1 MYRQTHFVQ
10 TDTQKIQGQGWSENY
25 VAACGE
31 AKKKLVDG
39 GSEALLYLWL
49 VYGGLSKDRVLVF

>member
-10 TDTQKIQGQGWSENY
+10 TDTQKIQGQRWATIY
-25 VAACGE
+25 IAAYGE
-31 AKKKLVDG
+31 AKKKLGDG

-49 VYGGLSKDRVLVF
+49 VYGALSKDRILLF